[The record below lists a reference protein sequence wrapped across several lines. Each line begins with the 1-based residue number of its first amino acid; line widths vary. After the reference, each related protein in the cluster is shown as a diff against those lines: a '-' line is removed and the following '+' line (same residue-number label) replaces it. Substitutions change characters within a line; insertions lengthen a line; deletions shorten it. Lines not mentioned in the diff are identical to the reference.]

1 MLTCTSPGALQHLNF
16 VTVGQWQTVGHI
28 VDSRPLT
35 QLNDGLTS
43 LHEADDDTVNNG
55 GNSTQQVNWERK

>member
-1 MLTCTSPGALQHLNF
+1 